1 MNARR
6 RGPEAAPNDVI
17 WVVDRVE
24 GSIAV
29 IVRDEDQR
37 TEDVPLGTLP
47 AGSREG
53 SVLRVPEPDGRPD
66 WTAAVLDEDARRA
79 RLQEAEEVLERL
91 RRRDPGGDIKL

>member
-6 RGPEAAPNDVI
+6 RGSGAGRRDAI

-29 IVRDEDQR
+29 LVRDDGR
-37 TEDVPLGTLP
+37 TEEMHVRVLP

-53 SVLRVPEPDGRPD
+53 SVLRLPEPDGWPD

-79 RLQEAEEVLERL
+79 RLREAEEVLKRL